1 MGALSIWHWLIVLAV
16 VLLLFGSKKL
26 PDAARGLGRSMRI
39 FKSEMKE
46 MQNDGT
52 GDDKA
57 ETQAITQGQPAAAQ
71 YVQPQAQQYQQP
83 VQQPPVQA
91 QPIQAQPVQQ
101 PQQVQP
107 HQPQVQQP
115 PAQPQQPPA
124 QPHTDPTAPYN
135 GGQGQ

>member
-46 MQNDGT
+46 MQNDGAEE
-52 GDDKA
+52 KS
-57 ETQAITQGQPAAAQ
+57 ETQAITQGQPSATQ

-83 VQQPPVQA
+83 APQA
-91 QPIQAQPVQQ
+91 
-101 PQQVQP
+101 PQQ
-107 HQPQVQQP
+107 
-115 PAQPQQPPA
+115 PAQPQYQQPAPQA
-124 QPHTDPTAPYN
+124 QPQAPQYQQPQAPNAPQQQTDPTAPYN